1 MSFPDL
7 WIVSMTT
14 VDKFVV
20 EEMYIYMYATICSN
34 NGGIVLECLHIH
46 LILPVAL
53 IKLFIHKWMKYM
65 YLAKDWCF
73 IIILVSMVLL

>member
-1 MSFPDL
+1 
-7 WIVSMTT
+7 MTT

-65 YLAKDWCF
+65 YLAKN
-73 IIILVSMVLL
+73 

>member
-1 MSFPDL
+1 
-7 WIVSMTT
+7 MTT

-46 LILPVAL
+46 LILPIAL
-53 IKLFIHKWMKYM
+53 IKLFIMEPPMFSVEINWYP
-65 YLAKDWCF
+65 
-73 IIILVSMVLL
+73 V